1 MKICPVCG
9 KEFTRINAKYCSET
23 CKAAAAAKR
32 AREKYHH
39 NKKEIVLI
47 EKTCKICG
55 QKFKTN
61 MAHKK
66 YCSPECYNKNA
77 HNLTKKKYFEN
88 KNKPSKTKPKP
99 EPQPKKDWQIYD
111 MTRFDFGQSRETIPK
126 ACLKCEYCRR
136 LTTSSYGMHVCHYC
150 IDTGEPRGCSTKE
163 CVENKVH
170 FKPRPRKKKQ
180 GEIKNARYSR

>member
-9 KEFTRINAKYCSET
+9 KEFARINAKYCSET

-47 EKTCKICG
+47 EKTCKVCG
-55 QKFKTN
+55 KKFKTN
-61 MAHKK
+61 LPNQK

-77 HNLTKKKYFEN
+77 RDLMRKYAQNHYKAIPKK
-88 KNKPSKTKPKP
+88 PTPKP
-99 EPQPKKDWQIYD
+99 QKKECEIYD
-111 MTRFDFGQSRETIPK
+111 FTKFDFSRSKETIPK
-126 ACLKCEYCRR
+126 ACLKCAYCGT
-136 LTTSSYGMHVCHYC
+136 LTGSNCGIRVCHYC
-150 IDTGEPRGCSTKE
+150 IDTGDPRGCSTKE

-170 FKPRPRKKKQ
+170 FKPRPRKKRQKV
-180 GEIKNARYSR
+180 GVI